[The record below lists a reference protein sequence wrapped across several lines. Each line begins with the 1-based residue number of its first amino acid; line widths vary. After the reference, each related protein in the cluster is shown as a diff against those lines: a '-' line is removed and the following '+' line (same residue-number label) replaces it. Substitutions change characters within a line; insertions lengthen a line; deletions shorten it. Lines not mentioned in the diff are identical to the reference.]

1 MVIAIQLVQKCYYP
15 EHFENEIVVDVMINH
30 NTTENDYI
38 YENMTTVITKQRLC
52 ICMHDK

>member
-1 MVIAIQLVQKCYYP
+1 MVIAIQLVRECCYP
-15 EHFENEIVVDVMINH
+15 EHFENEIVDDVMINH

>member
-1 MVIAIQLVQKCYYP
+1 MVIAIQLVRECCYP
-15 EHFENEIVVDVMINH
+15 EHFENEIVDVMINH